1 MKRNYSNILLA
12 AGLILMA
19 SLARVVNTE
28 MHLYNLAPV
37 AALGL
42 FSGAVIKDKR
52 VAYLLPLLAMLL
64 ADLYFQFFTSTQ
76 GFYGGAQWFVYGGM
90 ALVTLLGTAMHKV
103 NPLKVAG
110 FSLMGS
116 LVFFIVSNFGC
127 YVSGMWGGGIH
138 GLVTTY
144 TMALPFFKNTIAG
157 DMAGSTL
164 LFGLYFIAQR
174 SLGAKAQKA

>member
-42 FSGAVIKDKR
+42 FSGAVVKDKR

-90 ALVTLLGTAMHKV
+90 ALVTLLGTAMRKV

-157 DMAGSTL
+157 DMAGSAL
-164 LFGLYFIAQR
+164 LFGLYFMAQR
-174 SLGAKAQKA
+174 SLGTKAQKA

>member
-19 SLARVVNTE
+19 SLARVVNHE

-52 VAYLLPLLAMLL
+52 FAYMLPLVAMLM
-64 ADLYFQFFTSTQ
+64 ADLYFQFFTSTP
-76 GFYGGAQWFVYGGM
+76 GFYGREQWFVYGGM
-90 ALVTLLGTAMHKV
+90 ALVTLLGTAMHKA
-103 NPLKVAG
+103 NPLKIAG
-110 FSLMGS
+110 FSLIGS
-116 LVFFIVSNFGC
+116 IVFFIVSNFGC
-127 YVSGMWGGGIH
+127 YVSGMWGNGIH

-144 TMALPFFKNTIAG
+144 TMALPFFKNTIVSDLAG
-157 DMAGSTL
+157 NTL
-164 LFGLYFIAQR
+164 LFGLYFMAQR
-174 SLGAKAQKA
+174 SISAKTQRA